1 MITKHTPLTVAEKF
15 RDTIATAIADA
26 IFNRHGEGKGLP
38 IGRITEIVLVEL
50 AGQSAIIEAAVDRN
64 GLHTTDRDPTPKA
77 PLPAHGQH
85 RPGWPGTRTA

>member
-26 IFNRHGEGKGLP
+26 IFKGLP